1 MAPMN
6 ARLLRPKAASGFDPR
21 TIANLTVWYDASV
34 STSVTIETGVSQW
47 NDLSGNGRHLTQAVT
62 NNQPA
67 YVTNALN
74 GRPAIDFDGSN
85 DSLSASFT
93 LSQPTRVFCVG
104 NYRLNQ
110 ANQQLWDGAAA
121 GNRMRKYLNA
131 AGSPGIF
138 AGGAQFVFNQSILGF
153 FVWEAVFNG
162 NNSSLQQNGTTL
174 LSGGAGANVPG
185 GVRLAIFGDGTGNPT
200 NCQIAEF
207 ILYNRVITA
216 SEASAVRTY
225 LGRKYAI
232 TVT

>member
-1 MAPMN
+1 MPMN

-21 TIANLTVWYDASV
+21 TIADLSVWYDASV
-34 STSVTIETGVSQW
+34 ASSITIETGVSQW
-47 NDLSGNGRHLTQAVT
+47 NDLSGNNRHLTQTIT

-74 GRPAIDFDGSN
+74 GRPAVDFDGTN

-104 NYRLNQ
+104 NYRSNTTGQ
-110 ANQQLWDGAAA
+110 NLWDGAAA
-121 GNRMRKYLNA
+121 GNRMRMFLNA
-131 AGSPGIF
+131 PSNPGIF
-138 AGGAQFVFNQSILGF
+138 AGASLNAAGQAVLGF
-153 FVWEAVFNG
+153 FVWEAVFQSFAG
-162 NNSSLQQNGTTL
+162 SLLRDGTTL
-174 LSGGAGANVPG
+174 ASGNPGAGVPG
-185 GVRLAIFGDGTGNPT
+185 GVRLAIFGDGTSAPT

-207 ILYNRVITA
+207 ILYNRAITA

>member
-1 MAPMN
+1 MPMSP
-6 ARLLRPKAASGFDPR
+6 RLLRPRQAGGFDPR
-21 TIANLTVWYDASV
+21 SIANLTVWYDASV

-47 NDLSGNGRHLTQAVT
+47 NDLSGNGRHLTQTTT

-121 GNRMRKYLNA
+121 GNRMRQYLNA
-131 AGSPGIF
+131 TGSPGIF
-138 AGGAQFVFNQSILGF
+138 AGAPQFSLGQSILGF

-174 LSGGAGANVPG
+174 SSGTAGTNVPG
-185 GVRLAIFGDGTGNPT
+185 GVRLAIFGDGTQNPT

-207 ILYNRVITA
+207 ILYNRAITA
-216 SEASAVRTY
+216 SEASAARTY